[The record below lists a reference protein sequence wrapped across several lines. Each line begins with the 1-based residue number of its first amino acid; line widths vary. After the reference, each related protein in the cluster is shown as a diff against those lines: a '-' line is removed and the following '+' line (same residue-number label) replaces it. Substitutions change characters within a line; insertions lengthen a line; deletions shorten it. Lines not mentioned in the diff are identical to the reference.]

1 MTNKDINIVN
11 FANKAPNF
19 ATGPKKTPTKEV
31 AKETFPMPSERFL
44 SMTAHEMQVPITT
57 LSWNMERL
65 NKVLGEDAVKQDIA
79 KILKRINEAN
89 TRLVTLVEDL
99 LNVAKMQEGAF
110 LVAKRPMQ
118 LVEVVR
124 MALRTS
130 EREVLKR
137 AITVKWS
144 ADSGQIPLTIGDP
157 ERIYQVTV
165 NILSNAVKYTP
176 RGGTVTVTVR
186 KTREIAPANVV
197 HGVSD
202 EKIKADY
209 VVCSIEDTGIGIAK
223 EEQVNVFT
231 QFFRGQKA
239 VATDESGTGLGL
251 FLVKKIIEQHDG
263 AIWFSSREGYGS
275 TFFFTLPVM
284 DPYENN
290 NNNAKNSDS

>member
-1 MTNKDINIVN
+1 VTNNDINIVN

-19 ATGPKKTPTKEV
+19 AKLANQTQEKENV
-31 AKETFPMPSERFL
+31 KGSFPVPSERFL
-44 SMTAHEMQVPITT
+44 SMTAHEMQVPITS

-65 NKVLGEDAVKQDIA
+65 VKVLGEDAVKPDVA
-79 KILKRINEAN
+79 KILKRISEAD

-124 MALRTS
+124 RALRTN
-130 EREVLKR
+130 EREALKR
-137 AITVKWS
+137 GVVVKWS
-144 ADSGQIPLTIGDP
+144 ADSAQIPLTIGDP

-186 KTREIAPANVV
+186 KTQEIAPATVA
-197 HGVSD
+197 HGIPD
-202 EKIKADY
+202 NKIKADY
-209 VVCSIEDTGIGIAK
+209 VMCSVEDTGIGIAK
-223 EEQVNVFT
+223 DEQQNIFT

-251 FLVKKIIEQHDG
+251 FLVKRIIEQHDG

-275 TFFFTLPVM
+275 TFFYTLPVM
-284 DPYENN
+284 DPYEDN
-290 NNNAKNSDS
+290 K

>member
-1 MTNKDINIVN
+1 VTDKDINIVN

-19 ATGPKKTPTKEV
+19 ATVTKQTQ
-31 AKETFPMPSERFL
+31 AKPEIKPSFPMPSERFL
-44 SMTAHEMQVPITT
+44 SMTAHEMQVPITS

-65 NKVLGEDAVKQDIA
+65 EKVLGEDVKKPDVA
-79 KILKRINEAN
+79 KIIKRISEAN

-124 MALRTS
+124 RALRTN
-130 EREVLKR
+130 EREAQKR
-137 AITVKWS
+137 GVTVKWS
-144 ADSGQIPLTIGDP
+144 ADSAQIPLTIGDP

-186 KTREIAPANVV
+186 KTPEIAPATVV
-197 HGVSD
+197 HGVPD
-202 EKIKADY
+202 NKIKADY
-209 VVCSIEDTGIGIAK
+209 VMCSIEDTGIGIAK
-223 EEQVNVFT
+223 DEQQNVFT

-251 FLVKKIIEQHDG
+251 FLVKRIIEQHDG

-275 TFFFTLPVM
+275 TFFFTLPVL
-284 DPYENN
+284 DPY
-290 NNNAKNSDS
+290 AK

>member
-1 MTNKDINIVN
+1 MVTDNDINIVN

-19 ATGPKKTPTKEV
+19 ATGVKQTKAKSEV
-31 AKETFPMPSERFL
+31 KENFPMPSERFL
-44 SMTAHEMQVPITT
+44 SMTAREMQVPITS

-65 NKVLGEDAVKQDIA
+65 VKVLGEDAKKPDVA
-79 KILKRINEAN
+79 KILKRISEAD

-124 MALRTS
+124 RALRTN
-130 EREVLKR
+130 EREAQKR
-137 AITVKWS
+137 GVTVKWS
-144 ADSGQIPLTIGDP
+144 ADSAQIPLTIGDP

-176 RGGTVTVTVR
+176 RGGVVTVTVR
-186 KTREIAPANVV
+186 KTNEIAPATVV
-197 HGVSD
+197 HGIPDS
-202 EKIKADY
+202 KIMADY
-209 VVCSIEDTGIGIAK
+209 VMCSIEDTGIGIAK
-223 EEQVNVFT
+223 EEQENIFT

-251 FLVKKIIEQHDG
+251 FLVKRIIEQHDG

-275 TFFFTLPVM
+275 TFFYTLPVL
-284 DPYENN
+284 DPYE
-290 NNNAKNSDS
+290 K